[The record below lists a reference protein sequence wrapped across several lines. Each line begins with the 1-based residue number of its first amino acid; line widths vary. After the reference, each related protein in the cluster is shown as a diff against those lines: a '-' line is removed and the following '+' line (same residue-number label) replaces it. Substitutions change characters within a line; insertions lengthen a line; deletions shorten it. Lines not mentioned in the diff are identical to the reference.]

1 VDNLAR
7 QAEELASRQQGF
19 EGQMRR
25 AFGPQSKGIT
35 REQADQLAGQRAGE
49 IKDLKQLEQDMQNAV
64 RDLMATERKA
74 SSQLREA
81 LSDMQQ
87 AELQRDMQRN
97 ADWVR
102 QGLGDYAVMSESM
115 ITQGLNELRDQLK
128 QVQQS
133 MAAGGKDGKPGPGQ
147 DDKSMQQALSNVER
161 LRQQLQQLQA
171 QRGGRGQQG
180 GQQGQQGGQ
189 QGQQGGQQGQQG
201 QQGQSGQQ
209 GQGQGGQPGQGGQQ
223 AGQQGGQQGGRGNP
237 NGGQWNPAAP
247 GGGQNGGQYG
257 GNRWNGGPGGPD
269 GPWLGGGYSGND
281 DPRNYPA
288 GPVRPED
295 FQNTYRNTVQ
305 SLRQLEQQAGA
316 DPNMLKDI
324 QALMRDLQRL
334 DPYTYANDPLLAE
347 RIHAALMSGVE
358 QVEMELRR
366 KVDETTGNGS
376 VRSPGGETVPQGY
389 ADAVAEYFRKLS
401 KSK

>member
-1 VDNLAR
+1 
-7 QAEELASRQQGF
+7 
-19 EGQMRR
+19 
-25 AFGPQSKGIT
+25 
-35 REQADQLAGQRAGE
+35 
-49 IKDLKQLEQDMQNAV
+49 MQNAV
-64 RDLMATERKA
+64 RDLMATEPKT
-74 SSQLREA
+74 SSKLRQA
-81 LSDMQQ
+81 LGDMQQ
-87 AELQRDMQRN
+87 AELPRDMQRN
-97 ADWVR
+97 ANWIR
-102 QGLGDYAVMSESM
+102 QGMGELSVMSESM

-133 MAAGGKDGKPGPGQ
+133 MAADGKDGKPGPGQ
-147 DDKSMQQALSNVER
+147 DDKAMEQALNNVER
-161 LRQQLQQLQA
+161 LRQQLEQLQA
-171 QRGGRGQQG
+171 QRGQQRQPG
-180 GQQGQQGGQ
+180 GQR
-189 QGQQGGQQGQQG
+189 GQQGGQQGQQG
-201 QQGQSGQQ
+201 QQGQGGQQ
-209 GQGQGGQPGQGGQQ
+209 GPGGQQGGRQQAQGGQP
-223 AGQQGGQQGGRGNP
+223 GQQGGQQGG
-237 NGGQWNPAAP
+237 QY
-247 GGGQNGGQYG
+247 GGQNSGPYG
-257 GNRWNGGPGGPD
+257 GNQWNGGPGGPD
-269 GPWLGGGYSGND
+269 GYRWGGYTGND
-281 DPRNYPA
+281 DPRNYPG

-324 QALMRDLQRL
+324 QTLMRDLQRL

-366 KVDETTGNGS
+366 KVEETTGNGS